1 MTPALILIPALIALA
16 MLHSSP
22 ATRVAQKVYVPC
34 LLVIPM
40 YMEFRLG
47 GLYVNVTSFV
57 SMLLALCGLWAWYRT
72 LRFSFLDLCALG
84 YSISAFYSDAHVH
97 AMNVAVYAFLWSVS
111 KCIFPYLI
119 GRTLIE
125 QTGMRT
131 QFVKALVLSLAVIA
145 IASLWEFRMETNL
158 FQVTVERIT
167 HQTSL
172 WGRQVR
178 WGFGR
183 VAGPYGHAITAGMIF
198 STGVL
203 LQLWLVGS
211 KSWNSSKALSFFRSR
226 RKPLYLT
233 LIVCL
238 GLFMTQSRGPW
249 IGCGF
254 GLIVASIGFARN
266 RRRAAVLSLSG
277 LVVALAI
284 TSVVLDKYTGADVS
298 KTKDRDQLNAEYRR
312 ELWTTYKP
320 LIEMGGLWGWGTPA
334 TLYHGV
340 YAWAPDQP
348 SIDNEYIR
356 IAMLQG
362 YAGFVLFVL
371 LLATSILHLIKL
383 CITLRNREDIL
394 FAYCMLGVM
403 IAMSFTLTTFYLAD
417 PMMQIVFLF
426 LGWSESVR
434 PTRMLEESTVPASA
448 KPFVFERVFV

>member
-1 MTPALILIPALIALA
+1 
-16 MLHSSP
+16 
-22 ATRVAQKVYVPC
+22 
-34 LLVIPM
+34 
-40 YMEFRLG
+40 
-47 GLYVNVTSFV
+47 
-57 SMLLALCGLWAWYRT
+57 
-72 LRFSFLDLCALG
+72 
-84 YSISAFYSDAHVH
+84 
-97 AMNVAVYAFLWSVS
+97 
-111 KCIFPYLI
+111 
-119 GRTLIE
+119 
-125 QTGMRT
+125 
-131 QFVKALVLSLAVIA
+131 VIA

-403 IAMSFTLTTFYLAD
+403 IAMSFTLTTVYLAD